1 MDTGED
7 QGRGAPGHAGEPA
20 PAQAVDEENDRFAL
34 GFQRVDGLLHASAEF
49 VRRIVEALFK
59 IRHLGRVAHGSRQ
72 AFQLGAEDFAG
83 DEVHIRFLS
92 AGWRGC
98 RGRLGGRIR
107 LAAGSMGEAG
117 RLFAVFP
124 GGGVSV
130 SPPLHSFH
138 TEGLLAG
145 RPPPS
150 VKSLGRWR
158 GGGNPSS
165 EGGLLP
171 SPDFSFYA
179 LAAAQISR
187 AFSAAEEA
195 SGV

>member
-1 MDTGED
+1 M
-7 QGRGAPGHAGEPA
+7 
-20 PAQAVDEENDRFAL
+20 
-34 GFQRVDGLLHASAEF
+34 
-49 VRRIVEALFK
+49 EALFE

-98 RGRLGGRIR
+98 LGRLGGRSR

-138 TEGLLAG
+138 TEGFLAG
-145 RPPPS
+145 RLPTSQTSWEVEGARGRGAAAPRFNGLGWGLAPGVGGTRSYSGWPPPPVS
-150 VKSLGRWR
+150 IM
-158 GGGNPSS
+158 
-165 EGGLLP
+165 
-171 SPDFSFYA
+171 FFYA

>member
-20 PAQAVDEENDRFAL
+20 PAQAVGEENDRFAL

-49 VRRIVEALFK
+49 VRRIVKALFK

-98 RGRLGGRIR
+98 RGLGGRSR

-145 RPPPS
+145 RPPPIS
-150 VKSLGRWR
+150 QKSWEMEGRGQPFFR
-158 GGGNPSS
+158 R
-165 EGGLLP
+165 GLLP

>member
-1 MDTGED
+1 MDAGED
-7 QGRGAPGHAGEPA
+7 QSRGVPGHAGKPA
-20 PAQAVDEENDRFAL
+20 PAQAVGEENDRFAL
-34 GFQRVDGLLHASAEF
+34 GFQRVDGLLYAAAEF
-49 VRRIVEALFK
+49 VWSVVEALFE

-98 RGRLGGRIR
+98 RGRLGGRSR
-107 LAAGSMGEAG
+107 LAAGSMGEAD

-138 TEGLLAG
+138 TEGFLAG
-145 RPPPS
+145 RLPTS
-150 VKSLGRWR
+150 QTSWEVEGARER
-158 GGGNPSS
+158 GNPSS
-165 EGGLLP
+165 EGFLLP
-171 SPDFSFYA
+171 SPGSHNVFLRPRGGADFEGLF
-179 LAAAQISR
+179 R
-187 AFSAAEEA
+187 
-195 SGV
+195 G

>member
-1 MDTGED
+1 MTVSPL
-7 QGRGAPGHAGEPA
+7 AS
-20 PAQAVDEENDRFAL
+20 
-34 GFQRVDGLLHASAEF
+34 QRVDGLLYAAAEF
-49 VRRIVEALFK
+49 VRSVVEALFE

-98 RGRLGGRIR
+98 RGRLGGRSR
-107 LAAGSMGEAG
+107 LAAGSMGEAD

-130 SPPLHSFH
+130 FASAPFLPYRGVSC
-138 TEGLLAG
+138 G
-145 RPPPS
+145 PPPHQS
-150 VKSLGRWR
+150 NVL
-158 GGGNPSS
+158 GGGRGPG
-165 EGGLLP
+165 EGATLLQKGSFFLP
-171 SPDFSFYA
+171 PVPIMFFYA